1 MRAASLVGP
10 LSAFFTLLVAVAL
23 TRGGGGGGA
32 NDDVALTIPP
42 LSRRDVYPAPLVA
55 VADLHGDW
63 ANALLSLQL
72 TGTVDAGG
80 HWVGGTSH
88 LVQTGDVVDRGE
100 HSVALVRH
108 LWALRE
114 EAEAAGGRVTL
125 LVGNHELWALTGVN
139 NYASAKELRTLGG
152 GSVTEGHAAWND
164 LFHPRTGEL
173 GRTIATTHDV
183 AAVAGDG
190 ACRTLFVHAGL
201 LPIFLQDGATRSVE
215 HLTTRFRQEVSAQ
228 PGGAVRDRALF
239 GSKGPFWVR
248 SLAMGTEQEAC
259 AEVATVLAAVNAT
272 RMVVG
277 HTVQEGG
284 ATARC
289 GGALVLLDAGICR
302 AYHGRPT
309 AWQCTASG
317 AVIQE
322 LQGQRQLPTPPHG
335 V

>member
-1 MRAASLVGP
+1 MVWTSP
-10 LSAFFTLLVAVAL
+10 TSA
-23 TRGGGGGGA
+23 
-32 NDDVALTIPP
+32 
-42 LSRRDVYPAPLVA
+42 APLVA

-63 ANALLSLQL
+63 PNALLSLQL

-100 HSVALVRH
+100 HSVRLLKH
-108 LWALRE
+108 LWQLQE
-114 EAEAAGGRVTL
+114 EAQAAGGRVTL
-125 LVGNHELWALTGVN
+125 LVGNHEVWALTGVN
-139 NYASAKELRTLGG
+139 NYASAKELRMLGG
-152 GSVTEGHAAWND
+152 GSVTDGHARWNA

-173 GRTIATTHDV
+173 GRVIATTHDV
-183 AAVAGDG
+183 AVVAGDG

-201 LPIFLQDGATRSVE
+201 LPVFLQHGANHTLE
-215 HLTTRFRQEVSAQ
+215 HLTTRFRQGVSAQ
-228 PGGAVRDRALF
+228 SGAAVRDRALF

-248 SLAMGTEQEAC
+248 SLALGPEQEAC
-259 AEVATVLAAVNAT
+259 SDVATVLAAVNAT

-284 ATARC
+284 AAVRC
-289 GGALVLLDAGICR
+289 SGALVLLDAGICK
-302 AYHGRPT
+302 AYAGRPT

-322 LQGQRQLPTPPHG
+322 LQGQRHLPTPP
-335 V
+335 